1 MNILIPD
8 KWLREYITTN
18 ATPQEFAKA
27 MSLTSVSIERMHE
40 VEGDIVYDIEI
51 TTNRPELMSVRGM
64 AQEAS
69 AVLPEAGFTATFH
82 PKQHD
87 TPSKTVTK
95 NDYLTITNDPKL
107 VKRILAVVMDVTLK
121 PSPKVIQD
129 RLKQTDIRT
138 LNNLVD
144 VTNYIMREVGHPV
157 HVFDYDRLGSTVV
170 IRESKKDESITTL
183 DGKTY
188 KTLGGDIVADNG
200 TGEIVDLLGVMGT
213 ENSAVTANT
222 KRVVLFLDNNDKHR
236 IRKTSMGL
244 GIRTEAA
251 VINEKGIDPELMM
264 PTFLRGVE
272 LLKEIADAKIVGEI
286 IDIYPEKAKE
296 KKVSVSFEKI
306 NSVIG
311 IEIPQTTAVSILKNL
326 GFGVTHTDKELTA
339 IVPTDRL
346 DDIDIQEDLIEEVAR
361 VYGYHK
367 IPSTLPI
374 FTQQAFYHQDN
385 DPFYWISKVKNAMKY
400 WGFNETYTYSM
411 VGEEL
416 FEGPID
422 TAIKLKNPLTEDRAY
437 LRNSL
442 TPSLLEV
449 ARINN
454 SASSFRLFEIANV
467 YINKKNSL
475 PHEKLNFVF
484 LIKNERVSFRE
495 GKGILEGVLQLLGID
510 GATYTK
516 DTTLISGA
524 KVMLSRKQIGTIE
537 IEDDELV
544 AEVDFSEL
552 LEKTNSKVKY
562 VEPSKYPTATEDVRI
577 ETPSAHTYEVVSTAI
592 KDVSDL
598 IQTVE
603 LLDVYGNKKTFRI
616 IYHNKTRNL
625 TAEDLTKLREKVN
638 AVLVKKFKAKI
649 G

>member
-339 IVPTDRL
+339 IVPT
-346 DDIDIQEDLIEEVAR
+346 
-361 VYGYHK
+361 
-367 IPSTLPI
+367 
-374 FTQQAFYHQDN
+374 
-385 DPFYWISKVKNAMKY
+385 
-400 WGFNETYTYSM
+400 
-411 VGEEL
+411 
-416 FEGPID
+416 EG
-422 TAIKLKNPLTEDRAY
+422 
-437 LRNSL
+437 
-442 TPSLLEV
+442 LL
-449 ARINN
+449 
-454 SASSFRLFEIANV
+454 
-467 YINKKNSL
+467 
-475 PHEKLNFVF
+475 
-484 LIKNERVSFRE
+484 
-495 GKGILEGVLQLLGID
+495 
-510 GATYTK
+510 
-516 DTTLISGA
+516 
-524 KVMLSRKQIGTIE
+524 
-537 IEDDELV
+537 
-544 AEVDFSEL
+544 
-552 LEKTNSKVKY
+552 
-562 VEPSKYPTATEDVRI
+562 SKYR
-577 ETPSAHTYEVVSTAI
+577 
-592 KDVSDL
+592 
-598 IQTVE
+598 
-603 LLDVYGNKKTFRI
+603 
-616 IYHNKTRNL
+616 
-625 TAEDLTKLREKVN
+625 
-638 AVLVKKFKAKI
+638 
-649 G
+649 